1 MKRNGEENYRK
12 NMLYEEMRNDINMF
26 NMFIKKENVKLLI
39 SQWQI
44 KYDLYEMDKF
54 YDISGNHLH
63 FGNIRDK
70 CNYLLNDKTVEEEEN
85 NEKNYTTCLDRDITK
100 EEKKLKCRMY
110 HQIKCY
116 VKKSYQENSY
126 VDRRYEGKMEHNRIY
141 EKNGKG
147 EICNYDPYLGN
158 PNGGNKNRE
167 YSLAEGKKKEDER
180 SYK

>member
-85 NEKNYTTCLDRDITK
+85 NEKNYTTCLDS
-100 EEKKLKCRMY
+100 E
-110 HQIKCY
+110 
-116 VKKSYQENSY
+116 SY